1 MKAQVMKMF
10 LLENIKFMLSDEL
23 KFTSYYWNIL

>member
-1 MKAQVMKMF
+1 MMKAQVMKMF

-23 KFTSYYWNIL
+23 KFTSYY